1 MKFSERRKHK
11 RFDIFDSKLHV
22 LDTTKGDSL
31 LEGTIDNFSRYG
43 LCIMT
48 EKPFRK
54 GQKITIK
61 DEFIALP
68 QPATVRWSKKYKDD
82 HYKAGLELMTL
93 KNNGI

>member
-48 EKPFRK
+48 EKPLEK
-54 GQKITIK
+54 GQEITIK
-61 DEFIALP
+61 DDLTVYPLI
-68 QPATVRWSKKYKDD
+68 ATVRWSKKYNG
-82 HYKAGLELMTL
+82 HCYKAGLEY
-93 KNNGI
+93 NVP